1 MKGINFVVMWNG
13 DGYTLEVV
21 GGGKTDRI
29 NTSCGTIPVSSAT
42 DAEWEH
48 LIAGRKSW
56 GINVDWL
63 LSNGRNVQD
72 LLKVGNTYTL
82 RFGNRAGGGV
92 QGTALLKTCTTE
104 STVNSL
110 VHGAFSFQGTG
121 PLEAVVQ
128 VQG

>member
-1 MKGINFVVMWNG
+1 MKGIDFVVMWNG
-13 DGYTLEVV
+13 DGNTLEVV
-21 GGGKTDRI
+21 AGGKTDKI
-29 NTSCGTIPVSSAT
+29 NTSCDTIPVSSAT

-48 LIAGRKSW
+48 VIAGRKSW
-56 GINVDWL
+56 GVSVDWL

-82 RFGNRAGGGV
+82 HFGNRIGGGV
-92 QGTALLKTCTTE
+92 QGTALLKTCSID
-104 STVNSL
+104 STINSL

-121 PLEAVVQ
+121 PLTTVVQ